1 MGKKNQPEGCC
12 PDTHAKCFEIILI
25 VGFILSMAALI
36 VNLVLNLW
44 CFKLSLYILIL
55 SIVSIAMSAISLI
68 LSIILR
74 YWRSDDSFL
83 KKNSSSASGVS
94 TFLLVLV
101 IINILSSTADEV
113 LYFFIYN
120 YLRLEDEE
128 DKCWDEDNIDFVK
141 CQNLGEKRQK
151 AKDIYFKIL
160 NQLLKKGGF
169 GIDDDDELEKKEK
182 LLKLLPWIAFNFD
195 IFIQILMLIFIF
207 ILKGRINLKNHFGFP
222 PKDNNQSSKS
232 EIIINDKTIDKKLSK
247 KKKKKKQANGI
258 DFSNIESD
266 AATNLKN
273 NRTKKRK
280 KKRNSKKKIN

>member
-36 VNLVLNLW
+36 VNLVFNLW

-83 KKNSSSASGVS
+83 KINSSSASGVS

-101 IINILSSTADEV
+101 IINILSSIAEEV

-120 YLRLEDEE
+120 YLHIEE
-128 DKCWDEDNIDFVK
+128 QRKNCRKKIPNGCDPEEYYNLRNKLDKA
-141 CQNLGEKRQK
+141 EKTY
-151 AKDIYFKIL
+151 IKIL
-160 NQLLKKGGF
+160 NKLIKNGGY
-169 GIDDDDELEKKEK
+169 GIDDDDELEKKKK

-207 ILKGRINLKNHFGFP
+207 ILKGRINIKNHFGFP
-222 PKDNNQSSKS
+222 PKDNSQSSKS

-247 KKKKKKQANGI
+247 KKKKKKEANGI

-273 NRTKKRK
+273 NKTKKRK
-280 KKRNSKKKIN
+280 KKRNSKKK